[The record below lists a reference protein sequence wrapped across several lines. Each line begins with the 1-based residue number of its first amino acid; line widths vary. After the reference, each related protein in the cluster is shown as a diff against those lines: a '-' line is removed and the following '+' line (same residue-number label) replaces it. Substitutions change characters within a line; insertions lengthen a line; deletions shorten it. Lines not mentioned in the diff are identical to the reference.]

1 METKDYNA
9 QEIFYDS
16 RRFMVPIYQRKYQW
30 DDTQLDPFWNDVEMK
45 AAELIDD
52 GKGFKHYMGALILL
66 PEFESSQIAVT
77 PKMQVVDGQQ
87 RLTTFQLFLA
97 AIREIARKHNV
108 DEIAEQTEGYLFNKP
123 KPKDTEEI
131 ARFKLTPTP
140 EDREVFHFII
150 DNTQLKVGQKFHN
163 FYVGDR
169 VPKNTPY
176 RALRAYQ
183 IFCGK
188 VDTFVHYE
196 TTYVSPSNEEES
208 VVMQGLQVLEDRD
221 TAHFRLE
228 ALLKALL
235 EQMKL
240 VVITLDEGDDP
251 QIIFETLNSKGR
263 PLLTMDL
270 VRNNIF
276 HRAEKEEDSNTEELF
291 QKLWQP
297 FNDRWWDQPSPFSRP
312 KRPRIDHFL
321 HHVLTAE
328 TGRKIS
334 IRELYS
340 EYRAFAVPK
349 GKQRFKSVL
358 EELSELEKFVPTYET
373 LEEKIITDSELCW
386 IGRKLAAWQ
395 VTTAYPIVMQI
406 SVSDLDSS
414 EKKRLYQMIYSYI
427 VRRTISGLTG
437 KNLNNVFQ
445 SLAREF
451 VVKGTSLAVFRQYF
465 SDKHGESTLFPNDDE
480 FRRGILHNPAFNL
493 APGKRVKDILWELEL
508 ASRTTFSEK
517 TSMPDQLWTEH
528 VLPQTWT
535 EEWPFEST
543 DSSVDEGRISERNMK
558 LHTLGNLTLITDMLN
573 ISLGNKSF
581 SAKKKELELHSGLF
595 LNRWFVGKA
604 SWTEK
609 DIHERGEH
617 LAEQAVSIWPC
628 L

>member
-30 DDTQLDPFWNDVEMK
+30 DDTQLEPFWSDVETK
-45 AAELIDD
+45 AVELIEDER
-52 GKGFKHYMGALILL
+52 GFKHYMGALILL

-108 DEIAEQTEGYLFNKP
+108 NEIVEQTHGYLFNKP
-123 KPKDTEEI
+123 KPKDTDEI

-140 EDREVFHFII
+140 EDREVFHHII
-150 DNTQLKVGQKFHN
+150 DNTQVDVWKKYYN
-163 FYVGDR
+163 FYIGDR

-196 TTYVSPSNEEES
+196 TTNVSSSDEDES
-208 VVMQGLQVLEDRD
+208 IIMYGLQVMDDRD

-276 HRAEKEEDSNTEELF
+276 HRAEKEENTNTEDLF
-291 QKLWQP
+291 QKLWRP
-297 FNDRWWDQPSPFSRP
+297 FNDRWWDEPSPFSRP
-312 KRPRIDHFL
+312 KRPRTDHFL

-349 GKQRFKSVL
+349 GKKRYESVY
-358 EELSELEKFVPTYET
+358 EELRELEKFVPTYET
-373 LEEKIITDSELCW
+373 LEEKIETDPDLTW

-395 VTTAYPIVMQI
+395 VTTAYPIVMQV
-406 SVSDLDSS
+406 SVSDLEIY
-414 EKKRLYQMIYSYI
+414 EKKQMYLMIYSYI
-427 VRRTISGLTG
+427 VRRTIAGLTG

-451 VVKGTSLAVFRQYF
+451 VVEGTSLSVCRSYF
-465 SDKHGESTLFPNDDE
+465 SDRLGESTRFPTDDE
-480 FRRGILHNPAFNL
+480 FRRGVLHNPAFTN
-493 APGKRVKDILWELEL
+493 APGRRVKDILWELEL
-508 ASRTTFSEK
+508 ATRTSYSEK
-517 TSMPDQLWTEH
+517 TPMPDQLWTEH

-535 EEWPFEST
+535 DEWPFESS
-543 DSSVDEGRISERNMK
+543 DLPIDEGRISERKTK

-581 SAKKKELELHSGLF
+581 NAKKKELELHSGLF
-595 LNRWFVGKA
+595 LNRWFVGKGT
-604 SWTEK
+604 WTEK
-609 DIHERGEH
+609 DIHQRGEH
-617 LAEQAVSIWPC
+617 LADMAIEIWPS